1 MSSTIQQTIASAE
14 RIFAVL
20 DAEDMDETV
29 HPAEGLKTDTK
40 LTFKDVSFSYTDA
53 PLIENFSLE
62 VPKGEMVAIV
72 GPTGAGKTT
81 IINLLE
87 RFYDV
92 KGGQIY
98 LDGQETRSMSRED
111 LRSHIAMVLQ
121 DTWLFTGTIFAN
133 IKYGREDAS
142 DEEVYQA
149 AAWPGPTASSA
160 SCRMATRPC

>member
-1 MSSTIQQTIASAE
+1 M
-14 RIFAVL
+14 
-20 DAEDMDETV
+20 
-29 HPAEGLKTDTK
+29 
-40 LTFKDVSFSYTDA
+40 
-53 PLIENFSLE
+53 IENFSLE

-133 IKYGREDAS
+133 IKYGREDAG

-149 AAWPGPTASSA
+149 ARDSFILQLPDGYETLLNEEGTNISQG
-160 SCRMATRPC
+160 